1 LSDYSNTSP
10 VEHNFGLVINM
21 NNDTPQKPPFEEP
34 DLPDTPKPEP
44 VQIPENEGEPID
56 NPDSI

>member
-1 LSDYSNTSP
+1 
-10 VEHNFGLVINM
+10 M